1 MFIFLF
7 FREKCYF
14 NKNLKGRI
22 LGLFTIKLIFN
33 WEKLKKKTNK
43 KL

>member
-1 MFIFLF
+1 MTKKINYVFFLF

-33 WEKLKKKTNK
+33 
-43 KL
+43 